1 MFEDDLVTNK
11 FIKLKIIKQMSNKSK
26 FLKSAT
32 LAIAGV
38 VLASGLASCKMI
50 HKVECVEKEP
60 SVKEEKMKSSSKTK
74 EEKTKETKVV
84 KAKGAK
90 TEKAK
95 AVTKKAE

>member
-1 MFEDDLVTNK
+1 
-11 FIKLKIIKQMSNKSK
+11 MSNKSK

-32 LAIAGV
+32 LAIAGL
-38 VLASGLASCKMI
+38 VLSSGLASCKMI

-74 EEKTKETKVV
+74 EEKTKEAKAV
-84 KAKGAK
+84 KTKGAK

-95 AVTKKAE
+95 AVTKQAE

>member
-32 LAIAGV
+32 LAIAGL
-38 VLASGLASCKMI
+38 VLSSGLASCKMMHE
-50 HKVECVEKEP
+50 HKGDYAAKEP
-60 SVKEEKMKSSSKTK
+60 SVKEEKIKSSSKTK
-74 EEKTKETKVV
+74 EAKVAKTKV
-84 KAKGAK
+84 AK

>member
-1 MFEDDLVTNK
+1 
-11 FIKLKIIKQMSNKSK
+11 MSNKSK

-38 VLASGLASCKMI
+38 VLASGLASCKMMNE
-50 HKVECVEKEP
+50 HKDHYAAKEP

-74 EEKTKETKVV
+74 ETKVV
-84 KAKGAK
+84 KTKGAK

>member
-1 MFEDDLVTNK
+1 
-11 FIKLKIIKQMSNKSK
+11 MSSKSK

-32 LAIAGV
+32 LAIAGL

-60 SVKEEKMKSSSKTK
+60 SVKEEKVKNSSKTK
-74 EEKTKETKVV
+74 GEKTKE
-84 KAKGAK
+84 AK

>member
-1 MFEDDLVTNK
+1 MFAKDLVTSK

-32 LAIAGV
+32 LAIAGL
-38 VLASGLASCKMI
+38 VLSSGLASCKMI

-74 EEKTKETKVV
+74 EEKTKEAKAV
-84 KAKGAK
+84 KTKGAK